1 MTDLAAAPAQ
11 DAPRGPLA
19 VLGALNVRVI
29 VPAWILAGATVK
41 MLEAAP
47 SFLPMHSILRP
58 ARALDLDLQWL
69 LWALVSIEIVAA
81 FAMILIP
88 RLARP
93 LAIMILSV
101 FCGVLVYEMTRG
113 AGSCGCFGSKSPPPA
128 TMLAVD
134 AVMLLGAILLRPARE
149 RLLPESVRWAA
160 AAVLGVA
167 GAGVAWSYVDP
178 GGEVRRADE
187 ILTAD
192 ADDPDDADETTA
204 AEDAEDA
211 DDATAADDA
220 DDADGGSDVPS
231 ADEADAGRAE
241 SRAARSPAEAGPRRN
256 PDPQPLPQFWF
267 SEDLAAF
274 VERPWTEL
282 PLFGWMET
290 WPSVPEE
297 GTWFVTFYSRT
308 CSDCESLFEDLL
320 RQDRFAR
327 RTTAIEVP
335 YSKRALRPEDGI
347 WPMPPVRER
356 GLEMMQLPIGPDWIV
371 QTPLDL
377 RIEDGVITAIT
388 EGGRLPGG
396 SEKAPP
402 APHGPVWDV
411 DPATLAE
418 PGGAAADEAPTD
430 ADADADGAA
439 DAGGGEATEAPDA
452 APGPAIFARD
462 NPSPAELPQWWFS
475 EDLPGE
481 VGRDWREFDL
491 FTFMP
496 RWPTVPIEGTRYVV
510 FYRRDCEHCRDM
522 YEQDFARDP
531 ELAAR
536 TTAIEVPYAKDRM
549 TPPNAWPVPRTGVE
563 SMQMPLGPDYI
574 ITTPLAI
581 RIEDGRIACIEEGDH
596 ATCFER

>member
-81 FAMILIP
+81 FAMTLIP
-88 RLARP
+88 RPPRP

-220 DDADGGSDVPS
+220 DDADD
-231 ADEADAGRAE
+231 DAG
-241 SRAARSPAEAGPRRN
+241 
-256 PDPQPLPQFWF
+256 
-267 SEDLAAF
+267 
-274 VERPWTEL
+274 
-282 PLFGWMET
+282 
-290 WPSVPEE
+290 
-297 GTWFVTFYSRT
+297 
-308 CSDCESLFEDLL
+308 
-320 RQDRFAR
+320 
-327 RTTAIEVP
+327 
-335 YSKRALRPEDGI
+335 
-347 WPMPPVRER
+347 
-356 GLEMMQLPIGPDWIV
+356 
-371 QTPLDL
+371 
-377 RIEDGVITAIT
+377 
-388 EGGRLPGG
+388 
-396 SEKAPP
+396 
-402 APHGPVWDV
+402 
-411 DPATLAE
+411 
-418 PGGAAADEAPTD
+418 AADEAPAEPTVDLDGLRARIVAMPVPQLGFRRVIAGPEGVVFLAEDSYAVD
-430 ADADADGAA
+430 ATGLRLHRFSTEDLEAAPFLDGITSASVSH
-439 DAGGGEATEAPDA
+439 DGTRLLYA
-452 APGPAIFARD
+452 APGGTWGVVWTSGS
-462 NPSPAELPQWWFS
+462 PSV
-475 EDLPGE
+475 GE
-481 VGRDWREFDL
+481 
-491 FTFMP
+491 
-496 RWPTVPIEGTRYVV
+496 
-510 FYRRDCEHCRDM
+510 
-522 YEQDFARDP
+522 
-531 ELAAR
+531 
-536 TTAIEVPYAKDRM
+536 
-549 TPPNAWPVPRTGVE
+549 
-563 SMQMPLGPDYI
+563 
-574 ITTPLAI
+574 
-581 RIEDGRIACIEEGDH
+581 GRIDVGSLRARIDPAAEWGQIFEEAWRLHRDYFYVENLHGADWD
-596 ATCFER
+596 AVRERYAPLVGHVAHRSDLTHLIDKVGGAIAVALGHPLVGF